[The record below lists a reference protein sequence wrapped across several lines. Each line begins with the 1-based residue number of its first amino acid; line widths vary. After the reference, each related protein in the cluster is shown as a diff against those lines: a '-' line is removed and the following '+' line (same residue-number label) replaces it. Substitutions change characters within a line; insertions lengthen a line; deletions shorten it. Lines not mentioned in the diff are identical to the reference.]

1 MFKPWPLG
9 ISFNV
14 GYYWVKRENTDSYK
28 YQNFYAATAQGSS
41 PDTMMTGFNVKNGT
55 LKSEK
60 VQSIHADLTC
70 NKDGEERLLICC
82 YYRPQNFD
90 KSKLGLFILNPNF
103 SKYDFV
109 YKLVITPK
117 PELFPI
123 RK

>member
-1 MFKPWPLG
+1 MKE
-9 ISFNV
+9 FNI
-14 GYYWVKRENTDSYK
+14 
-28 YQNFYAATAQGSS
+28 A
-41 PDTMMTGFNVKNGT
+41 NGT

-60 VQSIHADLTC
+60 VQSIHTDLTC
-70 NKDGEERLLICC
+70 DKDGEERFLIC